1 MNLTVIMLDH
11 AANICEGDFWGDVI
25 ASIIQAANLVVL
37 DYIHA
42 LSVNVSDGE
51 GITSCPEG
59 SEMQTI
65 NHYVKL
71 DTNQGYLLKRVD
83 SPLRDY
89 INPR

>member
-1 MNLTVIMLDH
+1 MLDH
-11 AANICEGDFWGDVI
+11 AAYICEGDFWGDVI
-25 ASIIQAANLVVL
+25 ASIIQAADLVVL

-42 LSVNVSDGE
+42 LVVNISDGK

-71 DTNQGYLLKRVD
+71 DAYHGYLLKRLD